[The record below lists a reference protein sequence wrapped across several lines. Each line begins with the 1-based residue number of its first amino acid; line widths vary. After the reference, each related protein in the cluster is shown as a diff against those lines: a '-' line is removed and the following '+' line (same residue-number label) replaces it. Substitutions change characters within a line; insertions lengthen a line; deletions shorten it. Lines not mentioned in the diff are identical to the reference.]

1 MKNPQTRAEMIGKYG
16 CLAMCYLYCVGVAP
30 ESEGEMIKHVST
42 AMDKGLLDEECTVL
56 NASKLLEHFTGK
68 KRLRSVTHTTARG
81 TGLSSRTARLSSTQS
96 QIPSASNTES
106 LTPQG
111 LFLSDKKG
119 LYLYEDFRFGIK
131 KSSAGYGEE
140 RHEGRSG

>member
-68 KRLRSVTHTTARG
+68 KFIVTKKAISDIKNIQEATPVRYAYNGKGHWVVVENGKIVFNSIANSVCVKYGKPDSARIISLR
-81 TGLSSRTARLSSTQS
+81 
-96 QIPSASNTES
+96 
-106 LTPQG
+106 
-111 LFLSDKKG
+111 
-119 LYLYEDFRFGIK
+119 
-131 KSSAGYGEE
+131 
-140 RHEGRSG
+140 

>member
-68 KRLRSVTHTTARG
+68 KFTVTKKAISDIKNIQEATLVRYAYNGKWHWVVVENGKIVFNSIANSVCVKYGKPDSARIISLR
-81 TGLSSRTARLSSTQS
+81 
-96 QIPSASNTES
+96 
-106 LTPQG
+106 
-111 LFLSDKKG
+111 
-119 LYLYEDFRFGIK
+119 
-131 KSSAGYGEE
+131 
-140 RHEGRSG
+140 

>member
-68 KRLRSVTHTTARG
+68 KFTVTKKTISDIKNIQEATPVRYTYNGKGHWVVVENGKIVFNSIANSICVKYGKPDSARVISLR
-81 TGLSSRTARLSSTQS
+81 
-96 QIPSASNTES
+96 
-106 LTPQG
+106 
-111 LFLSDKKG
+111 
-119 LYLYEDFRFGIK
+119 
-131 KSSAGYGEE
+131 
-140 RHEGRSG
+140 